1 MNPETSKLSPI
12 IQAGIAVILLL
23 FFGGV
28 LFVPAVMTNFKVE
41 SDTKQTLF
49 TLVTAVVFFFIGKN
63 TGSDVK
69 DAATLHA
76 AINSVPVSS
85 PPLNPT
91 PVVNTPS
98 GPAVPVVEVTKD
110 TGVPK

>member
-76 AINSVPVSS
+76 AINSVPAQTAS
-85 PPLNPT
+85 PVIDT
-91 PVVNTPS
+91 AA